1 MKALMMFALSLF
13 VSASALAGG
22 NPYTRVESVIFAG
35 SSMFV
40 PANKT
45 CISNGYIFHKTKT
58 ALPVRVCEGN
68 SDSDSNCKWVAKAIV
83 PQPVKGTFVRYENCQ
98 EDSNGNARNCKAVA
112 YTLDQSKKS
121 IISYRNDNDSTGTV
135 IGTYVIP
142 ACKTAAKVPAN

>member
-1 MKALMMFALSLF
+1 MKALFLAMSLL
-13 VSASALAGG
+13 VSASALASG
-22 NPYTRVESVIFAG
+22 PYTRVESVIFAG
-35 SSMFV
+35 SSMYV

-45 CISNGYIFHKTKT
+45 CISNGFIFHKTKT
-58 ALPVRVCEGN
+58 TLPVRVCEGA
-68 SDSDSNCKWVAKAIV
+68 SDSESACKLVEKAIV

-98 EDSNGNARNCKAVA
+98 GRDQDRNCTAVA

-121 IISYRNDNDSTGTV
+121 IISYRNDDDAGGTI